1 MTTLAK
7 VAVPLGALLCL
18 VPMVP
23 SWLALLAGIAV
34 AVVLGNPHLAG
45 TKKATAKLLPYSVV
59 GLGAGMNLSVVARVG
74 ASGIGYTVAG
84 IALTLGIG
92 WILGRILHTPRD
104 TSTLV
109 SVGTAICGGS
119 AIAAVGPAIEA
130 KSQDMSV
137 ALGTVFLLNATAL
150 VLFPPIGHRLGLSEP
165 QFGLWAALAIHDTSS
180 VVGAAM
186 QYGPEGRAV
195 GEAAVVHPGI
205 SDRGGGRDLDPGL
218 ARCGEAGRGGGAA
231 RPRGDLVPDRREPHQ
246 RGAEKRGGP
255 AVPAGAA
262 IVAARGLGDAGRRG
276 FRPDRLSFSAAC
288 AIARVPSQTLQT
300 SGSLVL
306 QALLDSD
313 LHNPTYQVKGNRLS
327 QRKLHRTLFAAITRQ
342 LILEL
347 LSLSWHGI
355 EPDMIF
361 VGAKMNQIAV
371 QSEGRHLIFD
381 GLLRAWGRF
390 SDRRPDLFQNLLD
403 VRGEARNVLVDVFG
417 CRLIGFH
424 PASFE
429 ARGPLPVHFTP
440 CFTATF
446 L

>member
-186 QYGPEGRAV
+186 QYGPEALAV
-195 GEAAVVHPGI
+195 GTTVKLARALWIVPVTVLFAYAHRRRHAQTGAPTAKRPWFILGFLIAAAVVTWIPALHDAGK
-205 SDRGGGRDLDPGL
+205 LV
-218 ARCGEAGRGGGAA
+218 EAAA
-231 RPRGDLVPDRREPHQ
+231 R
-246 RGAEKRGGP
+246 
-255 AVPAGAA
+255 
-262 IVAARGLGDAGRRG
+262 RGLVA
-276 FRPDRLSFSAAC
+276 
-288 AIARVPSQTLQT
+288 
-300 SGSLVL
+300 
-306 QALLDSD
+306 
-313 LHNPTYQVKGNRLS
+313 
-327 QRKLHRTLFAAITRQ
+327 TLF
-342 LILEL
+342 LIGA
-347 LSLSWHGI
+347 SLTKEALKS
-355 EPDMIF
+355 
-361 VGAKMNQIAV
+361 VGVRPFLQ
-371 QSEGRHLIFD
+371 
-381 GLLRAWGRF
+381 GLLLW
-390 SDRRPDLFQNLLD
+390 LL
-403 VRGEARNVLVDVFG
+403 VGSATLAAVVFG
-417 CRLIGFH
+417 LI
-424 PASFE
+424 A
-429 ARGPLPVHFTP
+429 
-440 CFTATF
+440 
-446 L
+446 